1 MIYLD
6 SCALIKL
13 AVEEPESGA
22 LRAWLAERPD
32 IPRLSSSIIRVEVP
46 RSILRRQ
53 PGAVLQA
60 RSVVAKTRR
69 VAMTA
74 EVLEVATMFQPT
86 TLRSL
91 DAIHLASAFVVHDR
105 LTAFVSYD
113 QRLLDAARAA
123 GLPTAA
129 PA

>member
-1 MIYLD
+1 VIYLD